1 MSVWL
6 SVRPSVV
13 NMKTYLST
21 SFYNIQIVPE
31 WSIMFQN
38 VQECPRMYA
47 ECSRMY
53 VECSKMYAECMQI
66 HEFACS
72 YICLLAGPW
81 ACMQFL
87 SMSEQLTRIS
97 QCFFLQDQWEK
108 LLAVSICCCMI
119 YVCYKEL
126 AIAGCKWFWCY
137 LMQLLDEVGFP
148 TPISNEVCDG
158 IMRPGL
164 IAPCHRPDAR
174 IRCQQTFIGKLDQV
188 CRTRRT
194 VPGSLPL

>member
-1 MSVWL
+1 MFKNVC
-6 SVRPSVV
+6 
-13 NMKTYLST
+13 K
-21 SFYNIQIVPE
+21 
-31 WSIMFQN
+31 MFQN
-38 VQECPRMYA
+38 VPECMQNVP

-53 VECSKMYAECMQI
+53 EKYPECSSMFQTVCRVCQNVPKCMQNACRSMSLPAVTYACLQV
-66 HEFACS
+66 HELACS
-72 YICLLAGPW
+72 F
-81 ACMQFL
+81 FL
-87 SMSEQLTRIS
+87 SEQLTRIS

-158 IMRPGL
+158 IMRPG
-164 IAPCHRPDAR
+164 HT
-174 IRCQQTFIGKLDQV
+174 CQY
-188 CRTRRT
+188 
-194 VPGSLPL
+194 PGSGRGQESQHCHALCEQMEG

>member
-1 MSVWL
+1 MQSV
-6 SVRPSVV
+6 S
-13 NMKTYLST
+13 
-21 SFYNIQIVPE
+21 
-31 WSIMFQN
+31 
-38 VQECPRMYA
+38 
-47 ECSRMY
+47 
-53 VECSKMYAECMQI
+53 ECSKMYAECMQI

-158 IMRPGL
+158 IMRPGRML
-164 IAPCHRPDAR
+164 AQILHDEVVNTNYLKNRETSFKRYFFKIFCKSYNVINFSFQPRPASGAWPWLCLYQGR
-174 IRCQQTFIGKLDQV
+174 WR
-188 CRTRRT
+188 
-194 VPGSLPL
+194 LPH